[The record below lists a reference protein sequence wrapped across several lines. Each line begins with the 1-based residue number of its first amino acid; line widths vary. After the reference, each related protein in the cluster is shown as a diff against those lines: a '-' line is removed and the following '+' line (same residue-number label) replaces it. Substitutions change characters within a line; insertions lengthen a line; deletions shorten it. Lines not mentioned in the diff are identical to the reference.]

1 MTRATFTD
9 PRQFLDY
16 TLGDYGVQVYN
27 VDEDSRYRWGVF
39 RRQCPE
45 CAHEWVAVA
54 AVGTCGIE
62 CPKCH
67 ELDMDQFWEG
77 QDD

>member
-1 MTRATFTD
+1 MSRIAFTD
-9 PRQFLDY
+9 PRQTLDY
-16 TLGDYGVQVYN
+16 TVHACGMQTYN
-27 VDEDSRYRWGVF
+27 VDEDSRYRWGVYE
-39 RRQCPE
+39 RQCPE

-67 ELDMDQFWEG
+67 EIDMDQFWEE
-77 QDD
+77 